1 MKGIWKIMSHKSL
14 FERMEREI
22 DLTNEYLK
30 LDTAICKETNGYASI
45 NYVFEQNFRSW
56 KFRSNYMSLEE
67 LRIELG
73 LYLSKYHP
81 DYRTKNKLSAID
93 FFTYCEL
100 IANLGNSFIES
111 LKANNLKGKA
121 EEVIT
126 TLRLDLEMMNHHFKK
141 LDDGRIIV
149 VETNPA
155 ATAVSEI
162 VEPDLS
168 DKIIEYNHYLLRGDL
183 AKKREILRALS
194 HKYDAIKPTL
204 KGINSGLE
212 DKSSFLLNN
221 LNIRHNNKDKQSKDY
236 RKFIADMSD
245 ADLEHWYDETY
256 QTLLFAILAVD
267 QVARNQAI
275 DELKV
280 KISEIK

>member
-1 MKGIWKIMSHKSL
+1 MSHKSL

-22 DLTNEYLK
+22 DLTKEYLK
-30 LDTAICKETNGYASI
+30 LDTAVCKETIGYTSI
-45 NYVFEQNFRSW
+45 NDVFEQYFRRW
-56 KFRSNYMSLEE
+56 KFRSNYLSLEE
-67 LRIELG
+67 LRRELG
-73 LYLSKYHP
+73 LYISNYHP
-81 DYRTKNKLSAID
+81 DYRTGNKLDAND

-100 IANLGNSFIES
+100 IANLGNSFIAE
-111 LKANNLKGKA
+111 LAEQNLKTKMEA
-121 EEVIT
+121 IIT
-126 TLRLDLEMMNHHFKK
+126 TLRLDLEMMNCHFKK
-141 LDDGRIIV
+141 LDDSRIIV

-183 AKKREILRALS
+183 ARKREILRALS

-204 KGINSGLE
+204 KSINSGLE
-212 DKSSFLLNN
+212 DKTSFLLNN
-221 LNIRHNNKDKQSKDY
+221 LNIRHNNKDNQSKDY
-236 RKFIADMSD
+236 KKFVAGMSD
-245 ADLEHWYDETY
+245 TSLEHWYDETY

-275 DELKV
+275 DDLKSNICEG
-280 KISEIK
+280 K